1 MPEIIAIA
9 NQKGGV
15 GKTTTSVN
23 LAAALHAIGKK
34 TLLVDLDTQGNATT
48 ACGID
53 KSNLEASVYDL
64 FVGEATADAALV
76 HPEANGFW
84 VLPAN
89 KDLMAAEIQLLE
101 FREREFRLKQILA
114 GISPR
119 FDYILIDTPPSMNIL
134 TINALATADG
144 VIIPVQCEYYAL
156 EGLTGL
162 LETINKIQEK
172 INPSLT
178 IKGVLRTM
186 FDVRN
191 SLAGEVA
198 GQLKRHFGN
207 KLFWTF
213 IPRNV
218 RLAEAP
224 SFGLSALAY
233 DRNCLGAKA
242 YVSLAKEITKKNHG
256 MISLTR

>member
-23 LAAALHAIGKK
+23 LAAALHATGKK

-119 FDYILIDTPPSMNIL
+119 FDYVLIDTPPSMNIL
-134 TINALATADG
+134 TINALAAADG

-172 INPSLT
+172 INPNLT

-233 DRNCLGAKA
+233 DGNCLGAKA
-242 YVSLAKEITKKNHG
+242 YVSLAKEITKKT
-256 MISLTR
+256 ME

>member
-23 LAAALHAIGKK
+23 LAAALHATGKK

-64 FVGEATADAALV
+64 FVGAATADAALV
-76 HPEANGFW
+76 RPEANGFW

-101 FREREFRLKQILA
+101 FREREFQLKQILA

-119 FDYILIDTPPSMNIL
+119 FDYVLIDTPPSMNIL
-134 TINALATADG
+134 TINALAASDG

-172 INPSLT
+172 INPKLT

-242 YVSLAKEITKKNHG
+242 YVSLAKEITKKT
-256 MISLTR
+256 ME

>member
-23 LAAALHAIGKK
+23 LAAALHATGKK

-53 KSNLEASVYDL
+53 KSNLEVSVYDL
-64 FVGEATADAALV
+64 FVGAATADAVLV
-76 HPEANGFW
+76 HPETNGFW

-101 FREREFRLKQILA
+101 FREREFQLKQILA

-119 FDYILIDTPPSMNIL
+119 FDYVLIDTPPSMNIL
-134 TINALATADG
+134 TINALAAADG

-172 INPSLT
+172 INPKLT

-213 IPRNV
+213 IPRNI

-242 YVSLAKEITKKNHG
+242 YVSLAKEITKKT
-256 MISLTR
+256 ME